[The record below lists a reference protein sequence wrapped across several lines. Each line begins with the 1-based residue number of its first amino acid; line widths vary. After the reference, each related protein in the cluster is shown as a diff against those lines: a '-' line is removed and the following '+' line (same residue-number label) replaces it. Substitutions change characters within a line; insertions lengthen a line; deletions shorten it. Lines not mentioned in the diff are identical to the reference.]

1 VADWEEYA
9 PLAVAGGVLV
19 VGVVWALR
27 SRPETRTEAV
37 IAQPQP
43 VDVGAIVGAQASL
56 AQARIAAGTQLVSEY
71 LQTLLGREQ
80 AQLQAQLAA
89 AQLASME
96 KVRLQ
101 ELATQERIA
110 ALQAEAAKAQINA
123 QLQAAQAQ
131 AAAQQQASFWNFLG
145 GVFTAII
152 PFLFSRRRTA
162 QARLWRLSEA
172 RPIQAQA
179 RSTVQLRMLAARA
192 AA

>member
-1 VADWEEYA
+1 MADWEEYA

-37 IAQPQP
+37 VAQPQP

-71 LQTLLGREQ
+71 LQTLLGRE
-80 AQLQAQLAA
+80 
-89 AQLASME
+89 QLASME

-131 AAAQQQASFWNFLG
+131 AAAQQQSAFWGFLG
-145 GVFTAII
+145 SVVSIL
-152 PFLFSRRRTA
+152 PFLFSRRRTE
-162 QARLWRLSEA
+162 QARLWKLSEA
-172 RPIQAQA
+172 KPIQAQV
-179 RSTVQLRMLAARA
+179 RSTVQLRALAARA